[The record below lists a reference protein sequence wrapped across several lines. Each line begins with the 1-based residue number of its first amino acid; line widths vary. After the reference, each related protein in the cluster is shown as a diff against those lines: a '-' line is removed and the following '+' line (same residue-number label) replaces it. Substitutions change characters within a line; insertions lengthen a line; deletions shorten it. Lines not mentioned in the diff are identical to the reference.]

1 MNCIKTEV
9 YAGYNLSMKFPSRC
23 KEVSIQL
30 RPKKMGRSREMRLRR
45 IKLKNGCHERSLIF
59 AIQSRFKLEKIYEE
73 KSRVPTGCILSVG
86 TVPTGCILSV
96 GTVPTGCILTV
107 GTVPTGCILTVGTV
121 PTDNLSLNGKP
132 KN

>member
-30 RPKKMGRSREMRLRR
+30 RPKKMGRSRERRLRR
-45 IKLKNGCHERSLIF
+45 IKLKNGCDERSLIF
-59 AIQSRFKLEKIYEE
+59 AMQSRFKLEKIDEE
-73 KSRVPTGCILSVG
+73 KILVPTGCILSVGTVPIWCNLTVGTVSTGCILTLG

-96 GTVPTGCILTV
+96 GTVPTGCI
-107 GTVPTGCILTVGTV
+107 
-121 PTDNLSLNGKP
+121 
-132 KN
+132 